1 MTSFILTSGRRRF
14 RSAGLTPLFY
24 TNRRRSFDEVLPWDH
39 MDYGI
44 RKEFLMRENEKA
56 HQSMTTP
63 NCANSAQAAAQTV

>member
-1 MTSFILTSGRRRF
+1 MN
-14 RSAGLTPLFY
+14 PLFY

-56 HQSMTTP
+56 HR
-63 NCANSAQAAAQTV
+63 A